1 MTNTKPPPKLCPD
14 CGVEI
19 SPRKTRC
26 IECADK
32 HAKRLQLDYKI
43 RERARHDKSDKR

>member
-1 MTNTKPPPKLCPD
+1 MTDTPKPPPKRCPD

-26 IECADK
+26 LECAEK
-32 HAKRLQLDYKI
+32 HVQRLQL
-43 RERARHDKSDKR
+43 

>member
-1 MTNTKPPPKLCPD
+1 MTDTPKPPPKLCPD

-26 IECADK
+26 VEC
-32 HAKRLQLDYKI
+32 
-43 RERARHDKSDKR
+43 SDKRMIKQKLAYRREKHNHDKPDRS